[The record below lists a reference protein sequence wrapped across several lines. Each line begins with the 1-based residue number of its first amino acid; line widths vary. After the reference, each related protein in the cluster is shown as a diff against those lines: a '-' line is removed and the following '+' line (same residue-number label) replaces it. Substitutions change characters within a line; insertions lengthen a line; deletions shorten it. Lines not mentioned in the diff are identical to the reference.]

1 MNDTRSIGLTACLSV
16 LVLAGCDSSTSGNE
30 ALNTTESAPIAHNLF
45 ALPGMEDAVPVL
57 TEKQTVIFE
66 TTAGRLTIEVYPEAA
81 PNAARRFI
89 RLVQSGYFNDT
100 PVSRVV
106 DGFVAQFG
114 INWREPHVTMRD
126 SLFDDDPTIFALA
139 RGTLAF
145 AKSGPDTNSTQVFIN
160 YGDNSRLAA
169 QNFTVFANVVAG
181 MNFVDNFVRV
191 GDPSGGL
198 DQTSL
203 WSFGDDYI
211 AQLITKPTMIESAY
225 VQQ

>member
-1 MNDTRSIGLTACLSV
+1 MKTYRISIALLTGFALA
-16 LVLAGCDSSTSGNE
+16 LAGCSGPANE
-30 ALNTTESAPIAHNLF
+30 DTVMDASGPLAHNLF
-45 ALPGMEDAVPVL
+45 PLPGMEDSVPEL
-57 TEKQTVIFE
+57 TEKQTVIMN
-66 TTAGRLTIEVYPEAA
+66 TTEGQITIEVYPEAA

-89 RLVQSGYFNDT
+89 RLVQQGYYDDT

-126 SLFDDDPTIFALA
+126 STFDDDPSLFTLS

-145 AKSGPDTNSTQVFIN
+145 AKAGPNTNSTQVFIN

-169 QNFTVFANVVAG
+169 NGGFTTFGNVIAG
-181 MNFVDNFVRV
+181 MNIVDSFKRV

-198 DQTSL
+198 DQGSL
-203 WSFGDDYI
+203 WAYGDEYI
-211 AQLITKPTMIESAY
+211 DQLTDKPTMIENAFV
-225 VQQ
+225 VQ